1 MSENISQKTDSDTRE
16 GTFVTHWGIVKTTVV
31 HGQISKIEPIPE
43 DRRPSPNLKA
53 LAELPYSHSRIRC
66 PMVRESYLK
75 EGIAS
80 RDRRGED
87 KWVQVS
93 WDEALDLIAAELK
106 RVYAEYGP
114 SAIFGQSYGW
124 KSPGTVNSASTLQRR
139 LLSLCGGY
147 VSGVNSYSTAAIG
160 TILPYVVGT
169 GDPQSTDWNVVLK
182 NSKRVVFWGADPIV
196 TNDIDWSTTLHNY
209 FPYLEKLKT
218 SNIKTIDINPVRTET
233 GEFIGSEWIASKP
246 GTDCALML
254 GMMYELESSGKTD
267 KEFLRKCTSG
277 FEVFRDYLLGK
288 TDEIPKTPEWA
299 AGITGIPANKI
310 RALTHELADNRT
322 MIMMGWGIQRTQYGE
337 QPHWMVFT
345 LASMLG
351 QIGLPGG
358 GVGTNYHYSSGGC
371 PSHDGPMVGGL
382 SSRPEPVLPRQKSW
396 KGSAY
401 VPVMRFADCF
411 LNPGKTIQHNGK
423 LLTYP
428 DIRIVM
434 WTGGN
439 PFAHQPETNRLL
451 SAWKKPETIVV
462 TDCFMTA
469 TARHADIVLPAQTVF
484 EHNDI
489 CPIGAYTNDGI
500 AANHAMIEPIGES
513 RSDYQIYSELA
524 YRMGVGK
531 EFTFGL
537 DEMGWIRAIYKDAKD
552 RGLRSGFALPTFEE
566 FWRKGVVFY
575 PVDEASKHFVAFEDF
590 RNDPVH
596 HPLRTESGKIQIFSP
611 KIASYG
617 YDDCRGYPSYFEP
630 SESLNNKKKYPLA
643 FMSGKSAY
651 RLHSQLDGTSH
662 TASKNIGN
670 REPVWIHPDN
680 AAERGIKTGD
690 VVLVSND
697 RGSLLAGAVVTDK
710 VRKDVVLIRH
720 GGWFEP
726 QKQEDGSTLDVHG
739 NANTLTMDVPTSKL
753 ACGNVASSGLV
764 EVKKFD
770 GDLPAVKVRDATEPL
785 PKS

>member
-1 MSENISQKTDSDTRE
+1 MFENNSEKLGSAIRV
-16 GTFVTHWGIVKTTVV
+16 GTSVTHWGIVETTATD
-31 HGQISKIEPIPE
+31 GKISKIEPLPV

-53 LAELPYSHSRIRC
+53 LAELPYAPSRIRY

-87 KWVQVS
+87 KWVRVS

-139 LLSLCGGY
+139 LLTLCGGY
-147 VSGVNSYSTAAIG
+147 VYGVNSYSTAAIG

-169 GDPQSTDWNVVLK
+169 GDPQSTDWNVVLN
-182 NSKRVVFWGADPIV
+182 NSKRVVLWGADPIV

-209 FPYLEKLKT
+209 FPYLEKLKD
-218 SNIKTIDINPVRTET
+218 SDIKTIDINPVRTET
-233 GEFIGSEWIASKP
+233 GEFLGSEWIAPKP
-246 GTDCALML
+246 GTDCALLL
-254 GMMYELESSGKTD
+254 GMMYELESSDKTD

-288 TDEIPKTPEWA
+288 TDGIPKTPEWA
-299 AGITGIPANKI
+299 SDITGIPADKI

-337 QPHWMVFT
+337 QPHWMAFT

-371 PSHDGPMVGGL
+371 PFHGGPVIGGL
-382 SSRPEPVLPRQKSW
+382 SPRPEPVLPRLKPW

-401 VPVMRFADCF
+401 IPTMRFVDCF
-411 LNPGKTIQHNGK
+411 LNPGKTIQHNGS

-428 DIRIVM
+428 DIRMVI

-439 PFAHQPETNRLL
+439 PFAHQPQTNRLL

-489 CPIGAYTNDGI
+489 CPIGSYTNDGL
-500 AANHAMIEPIGES
+500 AANHAMIQPLYES

-524 YRMGVGK
+524 YRLGVGQ
-531 EFTFGL
+531 EFTFAL
-537 DEMGWIRAIYKDAKD
+537 DEMGWIRAIYQDVKE
-552 RGLRSGFALPTFEE
+552 RGLRSGFVLPSFEE
-566 FWRKGVVFY
+566 FWRKGIVFY
-575 PVDEASKHFVAFEDF
+575 PEEETSKGFVAFEEF
-590 RNDPVH
+590 RLDPENN
-596 HPLRTESGKIQIFSP
+596 PLRTESGKIQIFSP
-611 KIASYG
+611 RIASYG

-630 SESLNNKKKYPLA
+630 SESLNNRKKYPLA
-643 FMSGKSAY
+643 FMSGKSAH
-651 RLHSQLDGTSH
+651 RLHSQLDGTAH
-662 TASKNIGN
+662 TASTNISD
-670 REPVWIHPDN
+670 REPVWIHPEN

-697 RGSLLAGAVVTDK
+697 RGSLLAGAVATDK

-726 QKQEDGSTLDVHG
+726 QKQADGTTLDVHG

-764 EVKKFD
+764 EVEKFG
-770 GDLPAVKVRDATEPL
+770 GDLPPVTIREATLPL
-785 PKS
+785 SK

>member
-1 MSENISQKTDSDTRE
+1 MFENNSEKLGSAIRV
-16 GTFVTHWGIVKTTVV
+16 GTSVTHWGIVETTVTD
-31 HGQISKIEPIPE
+31 GKISKIEPLPV

-53 LAELPYSHSRIRC
+53 LAELPYAPSRIRY
-66 PMVRESYLK
+66 PIVRESYLK

-80 RDRRGED
+80 RDSRGED
-87 KWVQVS
+87 KWVRVS

-169 GDPQSTDWNVVLK
+169 GDPQSTDWNVVLN
-182 NSKRVVFWGADPIV
+182 NSKRVVLWGADPIV

-209 FPYLEKLKT
+209 FPYLEKLKD
-218 SNIKTIDINPVRTET
+218 SAIKTIDINPVRTET
-233 GEFIGSEWIASKP
+233 GEFLGSEWVAPKP

-288 TDEIPKTPEWA
+288 TDGIPKTPEWA
-299 AGITGIPANKI
+299 SDITGIPADKI

-337 QPHWMVFT
+337 QPHWMAFT

-371 PSHDGPMVGGL
+371 PFHDGPVIGGL
-382 SSRPEPVLPRQKSW
+382 SPRPEPVLPRLKPW

-401 VPVMRFADCF
+401 IPTMRFVDCF
-411 LNPGKTIQHNGK
+411 LNPGKTIQHNGS

-428 DIRIVM
+428 DIRMVM

-439 PFAHQPETNRLL
+439 PFAHQPQTNRLL

-489 CPIGAYTNDGI
+489 CPIGSYTNDGL
-500 AANHAMIEPIGES
+500 AANHAMIQPLYES

-524 YRMGVGK
+524 YRLGVGQ

-537 DEMGWIRAIYKDAKD
+537 DEMGWIRAIYQDAKE
-552 RGLRSGFALPTFEE
+552 RGLRSGFVLPSFEE

-575 PVDEASKHFVAFEDF
+575 PEDEASKEFVAFEEF
-590 RNDPVH
+590 RKDPVN

-611 KIASYG
+611 RIASYG
-617 YDDCRGYPSYFEP
+617 YEDCRGYPSYFEP
-630 SESLNNKKKYPLA
+630 SESLDNRKSYPLA
-643 FMSGKSAY
+643 FISGKSAN
-651 RLHSQLDGTSH
+651 RLHSQLDGTFKN
-662 TASKNIGN
+662 ASYDIAN
-670 REPVWIHPDN
+670 REPVWIHSEN
-680 AAERGIKTGD
+680 ARERSIKTGD
-690 VVLVSND
+690 VVLVRND
-697 RGSLLAGAVVTDK
+697 RGSVLAGAFVTDK
-710 VRKDVVLIRH
+710 IRKDVVLIRH
-720 GGWFEP
+720 GAWFEP
-726 QKQEDGSTLDVHG
+726 QKQSDGKLLDIHG

-764 EVKKFD
+764 EVEKFG
-770 GDLPAVKVRDATEPL
+770 GDLPPVTIREATLPL
-785 PKS
+785 SK

>member
-1 MSENISQKTDSDTRE
+1 MFENNSEKLGSAIRV
-16 GTFVTHWGIVKTTVV
+16 GTSVTHWGIVETTVTD
-31 HGQISKIEPIPE
+31 GKISKIEPLPV

-53 LAELPYSHSRIRC
+53 LAELPYAPSRIRY
-66 PMVRESYLK
+66 PIVRESYLK
-75 EGIAS
+75 EGIPS
-80 RDRRGED
+80 RDSRGED
-87 KWVQVS
+87 KWVRVS

-169 GDPQSTDWNVVLK
+169 GDPQSTDWNVVLN
-182 NSKRVVFWGADPIV
+182 NSKRVVLWGADPIV

-209 FPYLEKLKT
+209 FPYLEKLKD
-218 SNIKTIDINPVRTET
+218 SAIKTIDINPVRTET
-233 GEFIGSEWIASKP
+233 GEFLGSEWVAPKP

-288 TDEIPKTPEWA
+288 TDGIPKTPEWA
-299 AGITGIPANKI
+299 SDITGIPADKI

-337 QPHWMVFT
+337 QPHWMAFT

-371 PSHDGPMVGGL
+371 PFHDGPVIGGL
-382 SSRPEPVLPRQKSW
+382 SPRPEPVLPRLKPW

-401 VPVMRFADCF
+401 IPTMRFVDCF
-411 LNPGKTIQHNGK
+411 LNPGKTIQHNGS

-428 DIRIVM
+428 DIRMVM

-439 PFAHQPETNRLL
+439 PFAHQPQTNRLL

-489 CPIGAYTNDGI
+489 CPIGSYTNDGL
-500 AANHAMIEPIGES
+500 AANHAMIQPLYES

-524 YRMGVGK
+524 YRLGVGQ

-537 DEMGWIRAIYKDAKD
+537 DEMGWIRAIYQDAKE
-552 RGLRSGFALPTFEE
+552 RGLRSGFVLPSFEE

-575 PVDEASKHFVAFEDF
+575 PEDEASKEFVAFEEF
-590 RNDPVH
+590 RKDPVN

-611 KIASYG
+611 RIASYG
-617 YDDCRGYPSYFEP
+617 YEDCRGYPSYFEP
-630 SESLNNKKKYPLA
+630 SESLDNRKSYPLA
-643 FMSGKSAY
+643 FISGKSAN
-651 RLHSQLDGTSH
+651 RLHSQLDGTFKN
-662 TASKNIGN
+662 ASYDIAN
-670 REPVWIHPDN
+670 REPVWIHSEN
-680 AAERGIKTGD
+680 ARERSIKTGD
-690 VVLVSND
+690 VVLVRND
-697 RGSLLAGAVVTDK
+697 RGSVLAGAFVTDK
-710 VRKDVVLIRH
+710 IRKDVVLIRH
-720 GGWFEP
+720 GAWFEP
-726 QKQEDGSTLDVHG
+726 QKQSDGKLLDIHG

-764 EVKKFD
+764 EVEKFG
-770 GDLPAVKVRDATEPL
+770 GDLPPVTIREATL
-785 PKS
+785 PQSK